1 MGQIIMGDK
10 QDLSLPSITLWK
22 QAKQQL
28 VHYILLI
35 KASLSNQQNAFC

>member
-35 KASLSNQQNAFC
+35 KASLSNQKNAFC